1 MRNCKSN
8 LYAFGVSEFLPP
20 WEWSHHPMLKHIT
33 GLGNILQDEKNFM
46 AFQTEDSPNTL
57 RRGQK
62 TLSKISPS
70 PAHPKSSQPSVS
82 KIEDPPAE
90 TTFIY
95 RHPINNHS
103 KEINFLSIHAGESF
117 CLLETETFSLCGFGT
132 NDSNL

>member
-20 WEWSHHPMLKHIT
+20 WEWCHHPMLKNII

-46 AFQTEDSPNTL
+46 ASQNEDSPGP
-57 RRGQK
+57 RGRGK

-70 PAHPKSSQPSVS
+70 PAQLNSSQPSVS
-82 KIEDPPAE
+82 KIEDPHAE

-95 RHPINNHS
+95 RHPINNQS